1 MEPIMKKMLFAAAA
15 ACMMVATATAQVV
28 EEKFPCYVEVTGYAE
43 RNVTPDTFYLSIVI
57 AEKDSKGKIS
67 VETQQRDMIAALR
80 GMGVDT
86 DRQLTMVDM
95 SGEYFKKSNTLMTA
109 RYRLKLTSAA
119 DVRKAYSL
127 LGDLG
132 ISSVSMRSV
141 SYSKIAD
148 VRNEVRIESI
158 RNARAKAE
166 QLAGALEQSVGNC
179 IRINDY
185 SRDMTEEAVVTY
197 NARAMKM
204 AGNADGMM
212 DIDDDDPLEFKP
224 IKVTGSVNARFVLLD
239 AKGKPIN
246 EWPIR

>member
-1 MEPIMKKMLFAAAA
+1 MLAAAVVL
-15 ACMMVATATAQVV
+15 CATATAQVV

-43 RNVTPDTFYLSIVI
+43 RNVTPDTFYLTIVI

-67 VETQQRDMIAALR
+67 VETQQREMIASLQRA
-80 GMGVDT
+80 GIDT

-95 SGEYFKKSNTLMTA
+95 TGEYFRKSNTLMTA
-109 RYRLKLTSAA
+109 QYRLKLTSAA
-119 DVRKAYSL
+119 DVRKVCTM
-127 LGDLG
+127 LGDMG
-132 ISSVSMRSV
+132 ISSVTLRSV

-148 VRNEVRIESI
+148 VRNEVRVESI

-166 QLAGALEQSVGNC
+166 QLAGALEQSVGSC

-185 SRDMTEEAVVTY
+185 SREGAEEVVTAY

-204 AGNADGMM
+204 AANADGMM
-212 DIDDDDPLEFKP
+212 DEDDDVLEFKP
-224 IKVTGSVNARFVLLD
+224 IKVTANVNARFVLLD